1 MKANLLGSYLADPIS
16 DPEFF
21 DGVQGPNAGAWK
33 QMLFGLTFF
42 HAVIQERRQF
52 GALGWNIPYEFNESD
67 LRISVRQL
75 RLFLETY
82 DHVPFAALRYCTGEA
97 NYGGRVTDDK
107 DRMCMA
113 ALLAEPYSAE
123 GIKPGY
129 VFSPDGI
136 YRQPGRDVS
145 THADYLGYIRAL
157 PAAQSPQVFGLHE
170 NASITK
176 DLKETRELFEATLST
191 QATATGGGAGGSS
204 QDELLQRIAEDISAK
219 LPAEYDVDA
228 AQAR

>member
-1 MKANLLGSYLADPIS
+1 
-16 DPEFF
+16 
-21 DGVQGPNAGAWK
+21 
-33 QMLFGLTFF
+33 
-42 HAVIQERRQF
+42 
-52 GALGWNIPYEFNESD
+52 
-67 LRISVRQL
+67 
-75 RLFLETY
+75 
-82 DHVPFAALRYCTGEA
+82 
-97 NYGGRVTDDK
+97 
-107 DRMCMA
+107 MA

-129 VFSPDGI
+129 VFSPDGV

-228 AQAR
+228 AQAQFPADRSSASNWTPKTTGRRESHGTHSQHFPGIRHERRCERDHRR

>member
-1 MKANLLGSYLADPIS
+1 
-16 DPEFF
+16 
-21 DGVQGPNAGAWK
+21 
-33 QMLFGLTFF
+33 
-42 HAVIQERRQF
+42 
-52 GALGWNIPYEFNESD
+52 
-67 LRISVRQL
+67 
-75 RLFLETY
+75 
-82 DHVPFAALRYCTGEA
+82 
-97 NYGGRVTDDK
+97 
-107 DRMCMA
+107 MCMA

-129 VFSPDGI
+129 VFSPDGV

-228 AQAR
+228 AQAQFPVTYLESMNTVLVQELIRFNRLTAIVRTSLGQIQKAIKGVVVMSADLEALGQALLLGARPAMWMKRSYPSLKPLGGYVADLLRRLTFFQDWISKYAARVR